1 VLRLSSTVRIGNV
14 IARVIPGAAMQRTAH
29 SFETLLSQQ
38 RGGREVNV
46 QIPRQLPDDLKRQA
60 GIFAWLLAG
69 HGGISRRVAGGGVM
83 NVMHMSVRER
93 RREIRVCPAPPPS
106 LRDSHLPK

>member
-69 HGGISRRVAGGGVM
+69 HGGISRRVA
-83 NVMHMSVRER
+83 
-93 RREIRVCPAPPPS
+93 A
-106 LRDSHLPK
+106 